1 MSVLRK
7 VQKVGYSTL
16 SVSIPAEF
24 AKNLEIHHGDNLVVT
39 EEADGTMR
47 LVPISKSPKTV
58 KASIKADAVDNEE
71 LLSRLVVG
79 CYMLGYD
86 AIELTSKSGISPSH
100 LARTSKTLRRLRGVE
115 IVESSGSRLLAQ
127 SFMDPTKFPVD
138 SLIKR
143 LQLLVSRSLRNSI
156 EALRSGS
163 PALLKEI
170 KSIQEE
176 VDELYWLIVRQLLVA
191 LSNRDISGKIGL
203 ESPLH
208 TSGDRV
214 SAKTIEEIG
223 RLVLE
228 LTEEII
234 SARERGIKVQEKVL
248 AKIEGLAR
256 MAEES
261 FEVTMESLL
270 TPDIHTIEK
279 ATLKIEEALK
289 VEREMMVELLESE
302 YAYVRTITS
311 DFGQLARY
319 CTIILEISLNRLLR
333 KTSRVCTIQS
343 S

>member
-1 MSVLRK
+1 MSVLRR

-16 SVSIPAEF
+16 AVSIPAEF
-24 AKNLEIHHGDNLVVT
+24 AKNLEIHKGDNLVIV
-39 EEADGTMR
+39 EETDGTLR
-47 LVPISKSPKTV
+47 LVPTARSPKTV
-58 KASIKADAVDNEE
+58 KASIKVDAVGNED

-86 AIELTSKSGISPSH
+86 AIELTSKNGISQSY
-100 LARTSKTLRRLRGVE
+100 LAHASKTLRKLRGVE
-115 IVESSGSRLLAQ
+115 VVESSVSRLLAQ

-143 LQLLVSRSLRNSI
+143 LRLLVSRSLGNSI
-156 EALRSGS
+156 EAIRSGN
-163 PALLKEI
+163 PTLLKEI

-191 LSNRDISGKIGL
+191 LSNRDISDKIGL

-223 RLVLE
+223 RLILE
-228 LTEEII
+228 LTQEMV
-234 SARERGIKVQEKVL
+234 SSRERGIKVQEKVL

-256 MAEES
+256 MAQDS
-261 FEVTMESLL
+261 FEVTVESLL
-270 TPDIHTIEK
+270 TPDIRTIEK
-279 ATLKIEEALK
+279 ATLRIESALQ
-289 VEREMMVELLESE
+289 VEREMMVELVESE

-333 KTSRVCTIQS
+333 KTSRVCTIS
-343 S
+343 SQ

>member
-1 MSVLRK
+1 MNELRK
-7 VQKVGYSTL
+7 IQKVSHNTL
-16 SVSIPAEF
+16 TVSIPSEY
-24 AKNLEIHHGDNLVVT
+24 AKHLELHGGDNVMVT
-39 EEADGTMR
+39 EEADGTLR
-47 LVPISKSPKTV
+47 LVPTSRNPKTV
-58 KASIKADAVDNEE
+58 KASIKVDAVDNED
-71 LLSRLVVG
+71 LLSKLVVG

-86 AIELTSKSGISPSH
+86 AIELTAKNGISLSY
-100 LARTSKTLRRLRGVE
+100 LSRTSKTLRRLRGVE
-115 IVESSGSRLLAQ
+115 IVESSASRLLAQ

-143 LQLLVSRSLRNSI
+143 LQLLVSRSLGNSI

-223 RLVLE
+223 RLILE

-234 SARERGIKVQEKVL
+234 SSRERGIKVQEKVL

-256 MAEES
+256 LAEES
-261 FEVTMESLL
+261 FEVTIESLL
-270 TPDIHTIEK
+270 TPDIHMIAK
-279 ATLKIEEALK
+279 ASLKIESTLK

-302 YAYVRTITS
+302 YAYVRTTTS

-333 KTSRVCTIQS
+333 KTSRVCTIQNQ
-343 S
+343 